1 MRSYKKTCQINAI
14 FWNVPKYDKRNRAI
28 HTVSSYIGL
37 YNSWKIWIFLRIN
50 LLDIFQKK
58 ICFENSILK
67 CKPLN
72 LLFKCKSIGTFYT
85 WKKFFLNTM
94 FSKALCIYFV
104 HLYIYSNLV
113 AKLSTSKRRFGI
125 WDLGYQTSVRQW
137 KYENSTVSFEKTF
150 LLLDS
155 FE

>member
-85 WKKFFLNTM
+85 WKKFFLLKFGFTVLYVETQV
-94 FSKALCIYFV
+94 SKIW
-104 HLYIYSNLV
+104 NQLV
-113 AKLSTSKRRFGI
+113 KITS
-125 WDLGYQTSVRQW
+125 
-137 KYENSTVSFEKTF
+137 E
-150 LLLDS
+150 LLLACKWRQKLLIW
-155 FE
+155 FCFGATFVLLLVKNK